1 MVNSTPKATLIL
13 NGSEN
18 IVYLKSRSQLIGVLQ
33 KFDILPESVLVIRNG
48 ELIPEDTE
56 ISDGDILSVINI
68 ISGG

>member
-13 NGSEN
+13 NGSEH